1 MGSEG
6 TGRTE
11 VEERGAWI
19 PYSEPNREQYP
30 NRTDAD
36 ETETETFKLW
46 GIRTEPLQNHRT
58 EPLQNHRTEP
68 HEGEGPEPRGWWH
81 SEPNR
86 GTYPNRT
93 EHGELDVY
101 FYYFVMTL
109 LKTNSNSTKPEMQRK
124 SK

>member
-1 MGSEG
+1 M
-6 TGRTE
+6 
-11 VEERGAWI
+11 EERGAWI

-36 ETETETFKLW
+36 ETETFKLW
-46 GIRTEPLQNHRT
+46 GIRT

-81 SEPNR
+81 SEPNW